1 MTAVPL
7 DLEPFPDGSNP
18 SVSTKTHRY
27 ELFWFSN
34 VFCLTVKLSQ
44 R

>member
-1 MTAVPL
+1 MV
-7 DLEPFPDGSNP
+7 ERSVRIREVKGSNP

-34 VFCLTVKLSQ
+34 VFCLTVELPQ